1 MNKFKTMAEEN
12 KIEVDIE
19 NEIIETM
26 KREKRA
32 WEDEIVFV
40 TDKIAFRMRNLIKTC
55 RKNYW
60 GIFDDPYDPVTGR
73 EMVWPP
79 LTQWLTESVI
89 KNCDVDS
96 KDFNFR
102 AKVLRALGLVPLVRN
117 VVRNWMDENF
127 FGEDLDE
134 AGRQMAIDGTE
145 IWKTWEEDGEMRRE
159 SVDRLNFYIDPNA
172 KSIQDTPAVIER
184 AVISIADFNS
194 MDSWWK
200 KDEVKVR
207 KGLHP
212 TDENL
217 QAEMISETEGIEV
230 WERWGLMPKSWL
242 TGKKSDA
249 KKRIEGHI
257 VVSNLVYSPIVHFV
271 EENLKKDS
279 TGKIVKPYEE
289 GRLRRVRGRWDG
301 VGVPEMVMGL
311 QIWLNVVVNIRISRG
326 RISQL
331 GIFKIK
337 RGANITPQMVKK
349 LAANGAILVDNMEDI
364 QQVVIDEASEAS
376 YKDEEVITNWA
387 QRVTQAYEAVTGEP
401 LPSTMP
407 ATTAA
412 IQTKFAQSAFVL
424 IREGMGMFIQR
435 WLKRH
440 AWPILQKNLTKGK
453 IALITGSFEE
463 MRQLDAKF
471 VYYLA
476 AKKLDEMNKS
486 KQIVDP
492 LQVNREILG
501 AMEKL
506 MKIGN
511 DRFVNILK
519 KVNLLDFDV
528 QFYMTNEEADKS
540 VIAKDLISLG
550 QMAPQYADII
560 VKMVMDLM
568 GFDVNQFEE
577 LKKSLITTSQVKAP
591 QQMKGAST
599 LNPAGGG
606 QVAGGQTAMKILEE
620 ANT

>member
-1 MNKFKTMAEEN
+1 
-12 KIEVDIE
+12 
-19 NEIIETM
+19 
-26 KREKRA
+26 
-32 WEDEIVFV
+32 
-40 TDKIAFRMRNLIKTC
+40 
-55 RKNYW
+55 
-60 GIFDDPYDPVTGR
+60 
-73 EMVWPP
+73 
-79 LTQWLTESVI
+79 
-89 KNCDVDS
+89 
-96 KDFNFR
+96 
-102 AKVLRALGLVPLVRN
+102 
-117 VVRNWMDENF
+117 
-127 FGEDLDE
+127 
-134 AGRQMAIDGTE
+134 
-145 IWKTWEEDGEMRRE
+145 MRRE

-172 KSIQDTPAVIER
+172 KNIQDTPAVIER

-194 MDSWWK
+194 MDAWWK
-200 KDEVKVR
+200 KEDVKIR

-217 QAEMISETEGIEV
+217 QADMISETEGIEA

-242 TGKKSDA
+242 TGKKADA
-249 KKRIEGHI
+249 KERIEGHI
-257 VVSNLVYSPIVHFV
+257 VVSNLSLSPVVHYV
-271 EENLKKDS
+271 EENTKKDG
-279 TGKIVKPYEE
+279 TGKIIKPYEE

-301 VGVPEMVMGL
+301 VGVPEMVLGL
-311 QIWLNVVVNIRISRG
+311 QVWLSIVVNIRISRN
-326 RISQL
+326 RVSQL

-349 LAANGAILVDNMEDI
+349 LATNGAILVETMEDI
-364 QQVVIDEASEAS
+364 QQMVIQEASLSS

-387 QRVTQAYEAVTGEP
+387 QRITQAYEGVTGEP
-401 LPSTMP
+401 LPSSMP

-453 IALITGSFEE
+453 IALLTGSFEE

-476 AKKLDEMNKS
+476 AKKLDEMNKNN
-486 KQIVDP
+486 QIVDP

-506 MKIGN
+506 MKMGN
-511 DRFVNILK
+511 DRFVNIMER
-519 KVNLLDFDV
+519 VNLLDFDV
-528 QFYMTNEEADKS
+528 QFYLTNEEADKT
-540 VIAKDLISLG
+540 VIARDLISLG

-560 VKMVMDLM
+560 IKMVMDLM

-577 LKKSLITTSQVKAP
+577 LKKAMIAP
-591 QQMKGAST
+591 NAQMKNPQMKGQST
-599 LNPAGGG
+599 INPAGG
-606 QVAGGQTAMKILEE
+606 QLAGGQAALKILEE